1 MLLVAPVVVD
11 VLWRA
16 SPFPRPGHALMHRL
30 VVGDVVDVEAPEV
43 LVVLTRNLRC
53 LVEDLPA
60 VVAGS
65 LSVVQRARVPG
76 RGMYTSQSSSSGS
89 YGMPLMSP
97 KSGNLFWS
105 CSSSWCVKE

>member
-1 MLLVAPVVVD
+1 
-11 VLWRA
+11 
-16 SPFPRPGHALMHRL
+16 MHRL

-65 LSVVQRARVPG
+65 LQVVQRVRVLVVPALVAGCTRPSPRHPG
-76 RGMYTSQSSSSGS
+76 HTG
-89 YGMPLMSP
+89 
-97 KSGNLFWS
+97 
-105 CSSSWCVKE
+105 CH

>member
-11 VLWRA
+11 VLLGA

-65 LSVVQRARVPG
+65 VLVVQHGRVPAVPAPVAG
-76 RGMYTSQSSSSGS
+76 CTRPNPRHPGDTE
-89 YGMPLMSP
+89 
-97 KSGNLFWS
+97 
-105 CSSSWCVKE
+105 CR

>member
-65 LSVVQRARVPG
+65 LQVVQRVRVPVVPALVAG
-76 RGMYTSQSSSSGS
+76 CTRPNPRHPGHTG
-89 YGMPLMSP
+89 
-97 KSGNLFWS
+97 
-105 CSSSWCVKE
+105 CR

>member
-1 MLLVAPVVVD
+1 
-11 VLWRA
+11 
-16 SPFPRPGHALMHRL
+16 MHRL

-65 LSVVQRARVPG
+65 VSVVQRVQVPAVPAPVAECTRPNPRRLG
-76 RGMYTSQSSSSGS
+76 RTEYH
-89 YGMPLMSP
+89 
-97 KSGNLFWS
+97 
-105 CSSSWCVKE
+105 

>member
-30 VVGDVVDVEAPEV
+30 VVGDVVDVEAPEE
-43 LVVLTRNLRC
+43 LVVLTKNLRC

-65 LSVVQRARVPG
+65 LQVVQRVRVPVVPALVAG
-76 RGMYTSQSSSSGS
+76 CTRPNPRHPGHTGYH
-89 YGMPLMSP
+89 
-97 KSGNLFWS
+97 
-105 CSSSWCVKE
+105 

>member
-1 MLLVAPVVVD
+1 
-11 VLWRA
+11 
-16 SPFPRPGHALMHRL
+16 MHRL

-65 LSVVQRARVPG
+65 LQVVRRVRVPVVPALVAG
-76 RGMYTSQSSSSGS
+76 CTRPNPRHPGHTG
-89 YGMPLMSP
+89 
-97 KSGNLFWS
+97 
-105 CSSSWCVKE
+105 CR